1 MNGKMGGKKNS
12 LKKVV
17 NGCFKEI
24 VKGAVSA
31 SDGENLERKIEQI
44 LEKKIKKMVEG
55 CVESYLS
62 KFMEEQKDY
71 MKSLWSVN
79 EKDIQL
85 KMGKIENGYDNILQ
99 TYDNFLNIVEKIKD
113 KSLKADKYTK
123 KTDFQS
129 AIKKT
134 ESDVALVQAQLQ
146 VMTKEL

>member
-24 VKGAVSA
+24 VKGGVSNN
-31 SDGENLERKIEQI
+31 DGENLERRIEMV
-44 LEKKIKKMVEG
+44 LERKIKKIVEG
-55 CVESYLS
+55 CVEGYLT

-71 MKSLWSVN
+71 LKGLWSAN
-79 EKDIQL
+79 ERDIQL
-85 KMGKIENGYDNILQ
+85 KMGKIESGYDNILQ

-123 KTDFQS
+123 KSDFQS
-129 AIKKT
+129 AMKKT
-134 ESDVALVQAQLQ
+134 ESDVALVQTQLQ
-146 VMTKEL
+146 AMTKEL